1 MSRLAVRGAIAS
13 YLNAAQ
19 ITCVGQVFP
28 ARPIILSE
36 SAYEQRMLDGALS
49 QVTTSNGS
57 GCVLVVN
64 ITDDHR
70 ERMADTGYNYVND
83 MNKRSISV
91 ELWFACVGDPENG
104 AAAQG
109 DYDNIVDGIF
119 IAIRAD
125 PTLGTANQPPASIWQ
140 AAAYPPY
147 ISHEQSAPYT
157 LDEGLTVFIKGVA
170 RFEAWTQDVGAGGT
184 I

>member
-1 MSRLAVRGAIAS
+1 
-13 YLNAAQ
+13 
-19 ITCVGQVFP
+19 
-28 ARPIILSE
+28 
-36 SAYEQRMLDGALS
+36 
-49 QVTTSNGS
+49 
-57 GCVLVVN
+57 
-64 ITDDHR
+64 
-70 ERMADTGYNYVND
+70 MADTGFSHVND

-91 ELWFACVGDPENG
+91 ELWFACLGDPENG
-104 AAAQG
+104 AGAQG

-140 AAAYPPY
+140 AATYPPY
-147 ISHEQSAPYT
+147 ISHEQGAPYT

-170 RFEAWTQDVGAGGT
+170 RFEAWTQDVGAAGT